1 MKRIILVVGFLVVVL
16 LAGAV
21 FWWYNTKSY
30 SPENKVSFQ
39 DGDLLVEVFYNRPFK
54 KGRLIFGGLVPFGKT
69 WRTGANEATVFES
82 NRDLYIDGQR
92 LAKGK
97 YSMWTVPDETAWK
110 VVFNTT
116 IPPWGI
122 DVMNEGQAARD
133 PKGVEIIVEVPVV
146 ASPKEIEQFTITI
159 EKMNDSMELVLM
171 WDRTLVAIPISLSA
185 Q

>member
-1 MKRIILVVGFLVVVL
+1 MKRIILIGGLLVVVL

-21 FWWYNTKSY
+21 FWWCNTKSY
-30 SPENKVSFQ
+30 SPENKVTFQ
-39 DGDLLVEVFYNRPFK
+39 DGDLLIEVFYNRPFK

-69 WRTGANEATVFES
+69 WRTGANEATVLET
-82 NRDLYIDGQR
+82 NQDLYVDGQL

-97 YSMWTVPDETAWK
+97 YSVWTVPGEQQWQ
-110 VVFNTT
+110 VIFNTT

-133 PKGVEIIVEVPVV
+133 PNGVEVIVEVPVV
-146 ASPKEIEQFTITI
+146 SSPKEIEQFTII
-159 EKMNDSMELVLM
+159 LEKMNDSMELVMM
-171 WDRTLVAIPISLSA
+171 WDRTLVAVPISLNA